1 MATDKYSTKPP
12 VFDGLDYP
20 FWKSRMETY
29 IQAQGYAIWRKVKVQ
44 YVVPADENINAGNMA
59 DVEANAK
66 ARNIIIQGLSRSEF
80 DRISHLS
87 SAYDIWVTL
96 DAYHEGTTQIKTVR
110 QDQFKREYNKFE
122 FLLVSP

>member
-12 VFDGLDYP
+12 IFDGIDYP

-44 YVVPADENINAGNMA
+44 YVVPADEDINAGNMA

-66 ARNIIIQGLSRSEF
+66 ARNIIIQGLS
-80 DRISHLS
+80 
-87 SAYDIWVTL
+87 
-96 DAYHEGTTQIKTVR
+96 
-110 QDQFKREYNKFE
+110 
-122 FLLVSP
+122 

>member
-1 MATDKYSTKPP
+1 MATDKYLTKPP
-12 VFDGLDYP
+12 VFDGIDYP

-29 IQAQGYAIWRKVKVQ
+29 IQAQGYAIWRKVKVRF
-44 YVVPADENINAGNMA
+44 VVPADENINAGNMA

-87 SAYDIWVTL
+87 SAHDIWVTL

-122 FLLVSP
+122 MLAG